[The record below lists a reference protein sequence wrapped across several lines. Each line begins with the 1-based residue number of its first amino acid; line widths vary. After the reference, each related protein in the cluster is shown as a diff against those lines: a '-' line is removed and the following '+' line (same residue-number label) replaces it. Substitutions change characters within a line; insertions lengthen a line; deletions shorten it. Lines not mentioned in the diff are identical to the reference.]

1 MAKPKGAYLPNLTAM
16 LSTGIDP
23 TKGTP
28 ALNNSLTIKNGL
40 PYGGGHLTK
49 CNLQADI
56 FKQLKI
62 IDLIDHNN
70 AYKWNNLPSGL
81 TGQLLERILYYRGQG
96 VFFYQEL
103 NDKFYFLPYTQGKNG
118 NIDVYGR
125 MTRVTPVQY
134 MGGVIQEGQKDKPFI
149 QNMTLKAVYDL
160 PDEVDYDLFLN
171 SGVILKDYEIGVS
184 EWLEPRATIQDSLL
198 QVMSEAF
205 PLARTSLISN
215 SGVRGVRVG
224 DENQSEEVLKSS
236 GAVVRAALQGNPWIP
251 IVGATEFQELT
262 GGAPLKSEEYL
273 LYLQAL
279 DSYRLSQYGFETGGL
294 FQKKAHMLEGELA
307 MNGGHAEIV
316 YQSGLTLR
324 QNFCDIVNSIWG
336 LGITVEPSE
345 SVLGA
350 DLDGDG
356 VAFDN
361 QDQSGGFEPID
372 NYVGGDSNGQN
383 I

>member
-1 MAKPKGAYLPNLTAM
+1 MAKPKGAYLPNATAITA
-16 LSTGIDP
+16 TGIDP
-23 TKGTP
+23 TKGAP
-28 ALNNSLTIKNGL
+28 SLKNALIIKNGL
-40 PYGGGHLTK
+40 PFGGGHLTK

-56 FKQLKI
+56 YKQLKI

-96 VFFYQEL
+96 VFFYLDL
-103 NDKFYFLPYTQGKNG
+103 NDEFYFLPYTQGKDG

-125 MTRVTPVQY
+125 MTHITPVQY
-134 MGGVIQEGQKDKPFI
+134 MGGMIEKDKKEKPFI
-149 QNMTLKAVYDL
+149 QNLTLKAIYDL
-160 PDEVDYDLFLN
+160 PEEVDIDLFLN
-171 SGVILKDYEIGVS
+171 SGVILKDYEIGVT

-215 SGVRGVRVG
+215 SGVRGVRVS

-262 GGAPLKSEEYL
+262 GGSPLKSEEYL

-324 QNFCDIVNSIWG
+324 QNFCEIVNSIWG
-336 LGITVEPSE
+336 LGITVEPSV

-361 QDQSGGFEPID
+361 QDQSGGGSIPTD
-372 NYVGGDSNGQN
+372 NNGGESNE
-383 I
+383 